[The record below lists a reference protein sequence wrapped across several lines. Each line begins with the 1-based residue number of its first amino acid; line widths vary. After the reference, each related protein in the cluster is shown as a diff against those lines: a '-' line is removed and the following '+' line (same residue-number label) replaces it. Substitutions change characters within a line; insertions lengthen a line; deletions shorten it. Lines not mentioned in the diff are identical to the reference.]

1 MDSSQ
6 PKPAVS
12 AKPTQEGAAS
22 EDSLAVL
29 RELDRIL
36 ESRHFRQCTRG
47 KQFLNYVVREKLE
60 GRSQN
65 LKERSIGVAV
75 FRRAATYATGDDP
88 VVRVQAG
95 EVRRRLDQYYQECSD
110 QAAVRIELPVGSYIP
125 EFRQKTAPVPLAVS
139 PDHDSHGVLP
149 TPPFVTGPGESSAHW
164 WRAAFFILVAIVIAV
179 SVAAAFIEMSHSG
192 RAVNQGSPFAQ
203 DIGPNSVLGKFWA
216 PVLSTSQPVMI
227 YLAEGVTYRPSPEI
241 YEEYARAHHGAFA
254 MQVQRANEPLPLNPD
269 TKLLWK
275 QMILYTD
282 FGVAAGD
289 ADDAVRLSTLFGRIG
304 KPDQVRIGSNFS
316 YADLSN
322 SPTVLIGGFDDE
334 WTMNLMSKLHFAF
347 VDDGDSHLAIQEQ
360 TPHGRRWPWQNVE
373 KVHKDYAV
381 VTRLVNSATGQFTVI
396 VAGCSGSG
404 TEAAGEFV
412 TNEAILAEGVQSLP
426 RGWQN
431 RNLQLVLET
440 HVADGTPEPA
450 KVIASYSW

>member
-12 AKPTQEGAAS
+12 AKPAQHGAVS
-22 EDSLAVL
+22 EESVAVL
-29 RELDRIL
+29 KELDRIL
-36 ESRHFRQCTRG
+36 ESRYFRHCTRG

-60 GRSQN
+60 GRSEN

-95 EVRRRLDQYYQECSD
+95 DVRRRLDQYYQECSD
-110 QAAVRIELPVGSYIP
+110 QAEVRIELPIGSYIP
-125 EFRQKTAPVPLAVS
+125 EFRQEPASPSLAV
-139 PDHDSHGVLP
+139 PPNHISHRALHAP
-149 TPPFVTGPGESSAHW
+149 TSVNGPAGGSARW

-192 RAVNQGSPFAQ
+192 RVVNQGLPLAQ
-203 DIGPNSVLGKFWA
+203 TIDPNSVLGKFWA

-227 YLAEGVTYRPSPEI
+227 YLAKGVTYRPSPEI
-241 YEEYARAHHGAFA
+241 YEEYARTHHGAFA

-275 QMILYTD
+275 QMSLYTD

-289 ADDAVRLSTLFGRIG
+289 VDDAVRLSTLFGRIG

-360 TPHGRRWPWQNVE
+360 IPHGRRWPWPKVE
-373 KVHKDYAV
+373 KLHKDYAV

-412 TNEAILAEGVQSLP
+412 TNDEILAEGVQSLP
-426 RGWQN
+426 AGWQN